1 MNKLI
6 LGIYLYRILSRAY
19 FYLPFLLIYFLAQ
32 NYSIMQLEILMA
44 TYGVAAFLF
53 GLYKEKIF
61 RIYQI
66 KDAYKL
72 IVSEVFKIIGLILLL
87 YPSHFYILLV
97 AQLLLGLSYSIM
109 AGVDTS
115 IIKMNIKNHKL
126 IQNKSNGYMFL
137 SLLISGIIGS
147 YLYGINIKWP
157 IYMTGLFSILTILVI
172 LLTLVENVDCNIKS
186 ESKRKRKK
194 LLADEKFWVLHYSFL
209 RALIL
214 GFFVG
219 FIPINLYID
228 LKLNNV
234 QFISVL
240 TSYTIM
246 GYISCRYLTRY
257 LNYKFLSEICLVIF
271 LIIYTFQ
278 NIIAITIA
286 ILFLGIS
293 SGLTRPQTI
302 NELSNSSN
310 LAAILNY
317 AETLYFIFNIAFLLI
332 GGYLYSIG
340 TIQYLMLF
348 MSLLTFIYLLTL
360 FYLRRDQHENQHR
373 I

>member
-1 MNKLI
+1 
-6 LGIYLYRILSRAY
+6 
-19 FYLPFLLIYFLAQ
+19 
-32 NYSIMQLEILMA
+32 
-44 TYGVAAFLF
+44 
-53 GLYKEKIF
+53 
-61 RIYQI
+61 
-66 KDAYKL
+66 
-72 IVSEVFKIIGLILLL
+72 
-87 YPSHFYILLV
+87 
-97 AQLLLGLSYSIM
+97 
-109 AGVDTS
+109 
-115 IIKMNIKNHKL
+115 
-126 IQNKSNGYMFL
+126 
-137 SLLISGIIGS
+137 
-147 YLYGINIKWP
+147 
-157 IYMTGLFSILTILVI
+157 MTGLFSILTILVI

-186 ESKRKRKK
+186 ESKRKRKNYWLMRNFGYYIILFK
-194 LLADEKFWVLHYSFL
+194 SFNI
-209 RALIL
+209 RV
-214 GFFVG
+214 FVG

-246 GYISCRYLTRY
+246 GYISSRYLTRY